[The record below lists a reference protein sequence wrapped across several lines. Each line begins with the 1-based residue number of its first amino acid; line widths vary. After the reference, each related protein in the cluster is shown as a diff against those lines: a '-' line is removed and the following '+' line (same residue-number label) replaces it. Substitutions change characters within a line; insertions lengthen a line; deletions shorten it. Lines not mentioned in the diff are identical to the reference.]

1 MSTRSLLLA
10 VGLVVL
16 MLGTLSFLQK
26 KVPGTERMA
35 KESRRI
41 TDLPV
46 KDADRI
52 DLKGPKGEFV
62 FRKKGEA
69 NWQLEKP
76 IQGAADATTVGRLL
90 SEVQFVES
98 LQTLPSGKKEEAL
111 LQSFGLGQP
120 TRTLVIGT
128 KEGVCKVETGR
139 DTPIAGGV
147 YARIQSAG
155 QGERIAVVQNQLA
168 EAMDKDLTEWRE
180 KRVMPL
186 LVPDVQELLLH
197 QGTLEVEV
205 KKKNGNW
212 SILKPVEAPAD
223 PTAVEG
229 VLGEISGL
237 KANRFVSDLGGDLA
251 LYGLN
256 APVQSFEVRLKA
268 TNRILQIGLPDPK
281 ETNQVF
287 AKVADQA
294 SVFLLPKPAIEGLG
308 KMADRV
314 RDRRLVTLGQAGQV
328 DSVEFSGK
336 GGEYKLEK
344 NPGGTGWKLVLG
356 GSSRLADG
364 AGVEKWLE
372 SLMEIRANRFLPT
385 EDPARMGLTK
395 PRQSISLKWEG
406 GTNRV
411 ETIQLGDET
420 KEEVFVRGSTTS
432 GAMVVPIALAR
443 SVPDS
448 PLGWLP
454 KKLVPAEFGA
464 IQGLIWA
471 VGNVRKEYRAGAD
484 GRWKAG
490 VGDSEVASVSNF
502 VSRLDQLEVMRWT
515 GMPNKAE
522 LGKSELEIVLEG
534 KGEKKLRMV
543 VLKGKVDGGSIV
555 RFEGQDVAGLLDR
568 TAVGWLR
575 QDPGVVQDKP
585 AQR

>member
-1 MSTRSLLLA
+1 MSTRSLLVA
-10 VGLVVL
+10 VGLMVL
-16 MLGTLSFLQK
+16 MLGALSFLQK

-35 KESRRI
+35 KEARRI

-46 KDADRI
+46 RDADRI
-52 DLKGPKGEFV
+52 ELKGPKGDFA
-62 FRKKGEA
+62 FRKKGEGA
-69 NWQLEKP
+69 WDLEKP
-76 IQGAADATTVGRLL
+76 IQGAADGTTVGRLL

-98 LQTLPSGKKEEAL
+98 LQTLPPGKKEGAL

-120 TRTLVIGT
+120 TRTLVIRT
-128 KEGVCKVETGR
+128 KEGELRVETGR
-139 DTPIAGGV
+139 DTPIPGGV

-186 LVPDVQELLLH
+186 PVSDVQELLLH

-205 KKKNGNW
+205 KKKEGKW

-229 VLGEISGL
+229 VLGEISAL
-237 KANRFVSDLGGDLA
+237 KATRFISDFGGDLA

-256 APVQSFEVRLKA
+256 APAQSFETRWGG
-268 TNRILQIGLPDPK
+268 TNRILQIGLSDPK

-287 AKVADQA
+287 AKVADQTA
-294 SVFLLPKPAIEGLG
+294 VFLLPKPAIEGLG

-314 RDRRLVTLGQAGQV
+314 RDRRLVTLGQAGQI

-336 GGEYKLEK
+336 GEEYRLEK
-344 NPGGTGWKLVLG
+344 LPGGTGWRLLFG
-356 GSSRLADG
+356 ASSRSADG
-364 AGVEKWLE
+364 ARVDKWLD

-395 PRQSISLKWEG
+395 PRQSITLKWG
-406 GTNRV
+406 GATNRV

-432 GAMVVPIALAR
+432 GAMVVPVALAR
-443 SVPDS
+443 GIPESR
-448 PLGWLP
+448 LGWLP
-454 KKLVPAEFGA
+454 KKLIPSEFGPVE
-464 IQGLIWA
+464 GLIWS
-471 VGNVRKEYRAGAD
+471 VGGNRKEYRAGAD
-484 GRWKAG
+484 GRWKARS
-490 VGDSEVASVSNF
+490 GDAEAAPVSNF
-502 VSRLDQLEVMRWT
+502 VSRLDGLEVERWT
-515 GMPNKAE
+515 GVPSKAE
-522 LGKSELEIVLEG
+522 LGKSEVEIVLEG
-534 KGEKKLRMV
+534 KGDKRLKLTV
-543 VLKGKVDGGSIV
+543 SKGKGDGGAVV
-555 RFEGQDVAGLLDR
+555 RLEGQEVAGLLDR

-575 QDPGVVQDKP
+575 QDPGVAQDKP